1 VNDLVR
7 GAVVD
12 IDFPDIGRRPAVV
25 VTRNTLLPLLTSVI
39 VARVTS
45 MIRGLRTEVAVGI
58 PHGLDQDS
66 VVNCTD
72 VFTVP
77 KGTIT
82 KVRGTLGPVELR
94 QLDLALRI
102 ALELD

>member
-1 VNDLVR
+1 MSLAR
-7 GAVVD
+7 GAVID
-12 IDFPDIGRRPAVV
+12 IDVPDSGRRPAVV
-25 VTRNTLLPLLTSVI
+25 VTRNTLIPLLTTVT

-45 MIRGLRTEVAVGI
+45 TIRGLRTEVDVGAA
-58 PHGLDQDS
+58 HGLDRDS

-77 KGTIT
+77 KGAVGRT
-82 KVRGTLGPVELR
+82 RGSLGPVGLR
-94 QLDLALRI
+94 QLDRALRI

>member
-1 VNDLVR
+1 VSLAR
-7 GAVVD
+7 GAVID
-12 IDFPDIGRRPAVV
+12 IDVPDLGRRPAVV
-25 VTRNTLLPLLTSVI
+25 VTRNTLIPLLTTVT

-45 MIRGLRTEVAVGI
+45 TIRGLRTEVDIGAA
-58 PHGLDQDS
+58 HGLHRDS

-77 KGTIT
+77 KGAVGRT
-82 KVRGTLGPVELR
+82 RGSLRPVELR
-94 QLDLALRI
+94 QLDRALRI